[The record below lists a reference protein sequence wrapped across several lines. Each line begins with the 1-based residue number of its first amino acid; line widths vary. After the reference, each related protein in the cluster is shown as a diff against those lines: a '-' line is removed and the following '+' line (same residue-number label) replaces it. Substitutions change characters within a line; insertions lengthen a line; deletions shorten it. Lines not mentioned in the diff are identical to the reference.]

1 MRHFTIGSWTDV
13 SLSSNQGAEQNLP
26 SEAAMTSRLSSSS
39 FNGSS
44 YLLFDGPKGDLT
56 VLLYNR
62 TLLEWQDIS
71 IGVQSAWA
79 YASFKEEPPWV
90 PSGGFSSSPYPID
103 DLSYGLS
110 LSTLLSQGSD
120 QYAAGLASWNG
131 DIWIG
136 GMYISQVFHNSIHE
150 MV

>member
-1 MRHFTIGSWTDV
+1 
-13 SLSSNQGAEQNLP
+13 
-26 SEAAMTSRLSSSS
+26 MTSRLSSSS

-71 IGVQSAWA
+71 NGVENAWA
-79 YASFKEEPPWV
+79 YASFKEEAPWV

-103 DLSYGLS
+103 GLSYELS
-110 LSTLLSQGSD
+110 LSVLLSQGSG

-131 DIWIG
+131 DTWIG
-136 GMYISQVFHNSIHE
+136 GMYIFQVSLQSLY
-150 MV
+150 